1 VLRVCEAHYKGV
13 VGILPWQGCLL
24 FCLWL
29 VSLFTA
35 FGTICGINKAS
46 PKRKLLRGLTTLHM
60 GEVRQHFS
68 FPLPKVSPSD
78 APLNQHAVSTV
89 HYEGWMMMVSC
100 QQTRFC

>member
-13 VGILPWQGCLL
+13 VGIFPWQVCLL
-24 FCLWL
+24 FCLWR

-35 FGTICGINKAS
+35 FCYYLRHQQGISKKEAITWVDYTAH
-46 PKRKLLRGLTTLHM
+46 GW
-60 GEVRQHFS
+60 GERNFS
-68 FPLPKVSPSD
+68 FPLPKMSPSD

-89 HYEGWMMMVSC
+89 HYEGWMTMVSC